1 MATFAERLKELRK
14 SKGMTQEKFAEN
26 FFITKSA
33 VSKYENGIN
42 TPESKLLQNM
52 ADFFEVSTDYLL
64 GRTDDK
70 NFKNLFSGTNALNK
84 AFESFKEN
92 SNINLNGIDTT
103 TVDKYNLNFINNI
116 DEHYPLLIS
125 KIDKNKE
132 YFLVRVCGNGMN
144 MLFPDDSEVL
154 VEKCTEFI
162 NGSIAVILLPD
173 NELTIK
179 KVVKNNNII
188 TLIPQSTDPKFSP
201 AIYDLSKDNLQVL
214 GIVRVSINFHE

>member
-1 MATFAERLKELRK
+1 MATFSSRLKDLRK
-14 SKGMTQEKFAEN
+14 SKGLTQKQLAEN
-26 FFITKSA
+26 LYIDHSSI
-33 VSKYENGIN
+33 SKYETNKAI
-42 TPESKLLQNM
+42 PENELLQKV

-70 NFKNLFSGTNALNK
+70 NFKNIFSATNALNK

-92 SNINLNGIDTT
+92 SSMKLNAFDDNSI
-103 TVDKYNLNFINNI
+103 DKYNLSFIKNI

-125 KIDKNKE
+125 KIDKKKE

-162 NGSIAVILLPD
+162 NGSIAVVLLPTND
-173 NELTIK
+173 VTIR

-188 TLIPQSTDPKFSP
+188 TLIPQSTDSTFSP
-201 AIYDLSKDNLQVL
+201 EIYDLSKDNLQVL
-214 GIVRVSINFHE
+214 GIVKVSINFHE